1 MFLNAILL
9 LQSRLIFDYN
19 ELLAI
24 YIYYIVE
31 WVVYIFVFCFLSLF
45 SFAAMHRD
53 EWGFVRNCVTHNGNW
68 HSIALNACETIF
80 DQFLPHIYLL
90 IFVPGYMWNMF
101 RIYLYCCSVVSFNL
115 CGSAACHWGGEKE
128 REIANVGRSKS
139 QWFRACSFGCR
150 CCVSDANRAE
160 EKSVGFQFT
169 VDIICSREPHAK
181 LICENTAYF
190 R

>member
-128 REIANVGRSKS
+128 RERLLML
-139 QWFRACSFGCR
+139 
-150 CCVSDANRAE
+150 
-160 EKSVGFQFT
+160 
-169 VDIICSREPHAK
+169 VDPIHNDFVLARLAAAVAFPMQIVLKRKVLDSS
-181 LICENTAYF
+181 LQSI
-190 R
+190 